1 MLRLRRALQ
10 EPEAP
15 QDDRMDAL
23 TNDRDRLISGQAY
36 RVLRK
41 EFGPRYMPFFDLY
54 GLLHAYAEG
63 EGRVPPE
70 GWAEAFRTYSRL
82 VYTALATDYAKTE
95 FSTFAAQLRPLL
107 NRLDE
112 GMDDRSLM
120 ARVADFYARL
130 VQVTAQD
137 RGVFLAPKPMGRW
150 SFFRIMSEKE
160 QKLEQLRQD
169 DPELYDTVMKSREV
183 MRTVDREIEKSVANA
198 GLIPSRKSLLGKPV
212 HVGTDPVTGE
222 EVVFDDDGSVLPVG
236 EYVEK
241 RKADLRAQRVSER
254 VFPRDLDQLRRFS
267 EADLE
272 GAVGDVQ
279 YVSLTDDK
287 AKSSALTRIYPTKLV
302 NGTPVV
308 VEGRFKGFAVPD
320 LVNAAGRLIEGT
332 AYDFDA
338 KTGRPVPLETK
349 NPDGSVNVRV
359 LSREPYVTL
368 DRGQLLLRLPSTME
382 YTQQRRKI
390 AELARLI
397 PSLKYVEGS
406 RKSLFTFAP
415 KDFAAVREALGG
427 MALSTAAMKR
437 VKEHFTELAR
447 HERAAA
453 EENLQDFTAES
464 IGGFR
469 TGVKLLT
476 KQKQAL
482 AWMESRGRSG
492 VIALDTGI
500 GKCVRGDTLVSTDR
514 GLLRIDEL
522 VPVGLAP
529 DTSVPAQGVSVR
541 VGGETLSVKH
551 LYYGGHKPTV
561 RVVTHHGFEVE
572 GSQVHPLLVRRDEGE
587 VFVQTRHLIAGA
599 DYVCVERNGHT
610 FPTEEPKL
618 SLPETGHFNEQ
629 PYTVPDRMN
638 PDLARLLGYIVAEGW
653 VNNPK
658 VFAVSQCPNLN
669 PETRAD
675 IDALL
680 LSQFG
685 WQDSRQAGHKDTVV
699 ASTYLRRYMEGL
711 GVDYTKS
718 AGKVVPPVILRA
730 TRESVLNFVR
740 AFVDAEGSVDAN
752 GGIEVSSASEAL
764 LRELQLL
771 LLHLGVVSRRAS
783 KKVKG
788 YDHTYWRL
796 TILGEN
802 ARKYATTVGMVSRR
816 KQEALERALPKKPNP
831 NLDAV
836 PHAKPLVEALRTEIF
851 LRAGGSGKGGG
862 LYKTYG
868 PAFTHTLTHIRQG
881 RRAPTYQFLGR
892 MLTVARQV
900 GAADTVAFRMVE
912 AVCNRNYLYDE
923 VVSVEAGFCKVYD
936 IEVDDP
942 RHYFVGNGIVNHN
955 TLTTI
960 AAIQKMQ
967 RDGLAEPGTGNNGR
981 YLYVCPTALRGNLAK
996 EAHKF
1001 LDAPKD
1007 FIQRVDV
1014 MSFKQFT
1021 EARGRDPQFGQDYV
1035 AVFFDEAQA
1044 LKNPGSKQARA
1055 AMSLTHPR
1063 KVLLTASPM
1072 ERSPME
1078 VYALAAISNN
1088 TNLNTREGRAEARAF
1103 RARFAEEVGGRIM
1116 GMKDDPLTARDMRVW
1131 VKQNLYFADKRA
1143 TEELN
1148 MKELVKQTDTVT
1160 MDPQVEAVYR
1170 ETAKQVSGVLAG
1182 LVSKYRDRTVD
1193 KTTQNRELETARI
1206 KLAGLFAMLTELAN
1220 RPDKVVPG
1228 ARNTKLDRL
1237 VQLMDERAG
1246 SQSRVIVFTDSP
1258 ALAEDA
1264 VSMLAQRCPYRM
1276 HAVGLADRIEVVG
1289 STGERMTYT
1298 EKKYTRAD
1306 GSVVPK
1312 KEWKVH
1318 VMQELVA
1325 KNPMVG
1331 SVVLTSSYA
1340 VGQNLQAFDT
1350 VVHLDRDTW
1359 NSETMKQRTAR
1370 AWRQGQENPVT
1381 EVVLDAVY
1389 ENPLD
1394 STDAT
1399 LDQIRRYVQELD
1411 SDLFDRVVIESQTE
1425 ALGSEFFGMKRTN
1438 ASFYKVNRR
1447 MMEMAMSPYLAQI
1460 KDM

>member
-1 MLRLRRALQ
+1 M
-10 EPEAP
+10 
-15 QDDRMDAL
+15 
-23 TNDRDRLISGQAY
+23 
-36 RVLRK
+36 LRK
-41 EFGPRYMPFFDLY
+41 EFGVRFMPFFDLY
-54 GLLHAYAEG
+54 GMLHNHLEG
-63 EGRVPPE
+63 DGGAPPPE

-82 VYTALATDYAKTE
+82 IYTTLSTDAAKTE
-95 FSTFAAQLRPLL
+95 FASMAAQLRPLL

-112 GMDDRSLM
+112 GVRDRGLGM
-120 ARVADFYARL
+120 RLADFYARL
-130 VQVTAQD
+130 LQAVARD
-137 RGVFLAPKPMGRW
+137 RGVFLSGKPVGRW
-150 SFFRIMSEKE
+150 TLFRVMSEKE
-160 QKLEQLRQD
+160 QKLEQLRTE

-183 MRTVDREIEKSVANA
+183 MRTVDAEIQRSVAKA
-198 GLIPSRKSLLGKPV
+198 GLLPSRKSLLGKPV
-212 HVGTDPVTGE
+212 HIGTDPVTGE
-222 EVVFDDDGSVLPVG
+222 EVVYDDDGSVLPVG
-236 EYVEK
+236 AYVEK
-241 RKADLRAQRVSER
+241 RKADLRAQRAGER
-254 VFPRDLDQLRRFS
+254 VFPRDLNQLRRFS
-267 EADLE
+267 DEELE
-272 GAVGDVQ
+272 GAMGDVQ

-287 AKSSALTRIYPTKLV
+287 AKSNALTRIYPTKLV
-302 NGTPVV
+302 GDTQVV

-332 AYDFDA
+332 AYDFDV
-338 KTGRPVPLETK
+338 KTGRPIPLETK
-349 NPDGSVNVRV
+349 NPDGSANVKV

-368 DRGQLLLRLPSTME
+368 DRGQLLLRLPSTRE

-406 RKSLFTFAP
+406 RKSLFTFDP

-427 MALSTAAMKR
+427 MALSTAASKR
-437 VKEHFTELAR
+437 VKDHFTELAR
-447 HERAAA
+447 HEMAAA
-453 EENLQDFTAES
+453 EENLQDFTAEN

-469 TGVKLLT
+469 PNVKLLT

-492 VIALDTGI
+492 VIALDTGV
-500 GKCVRGDTLVSTDR
+500 GKCVRGDTLVSTDQ

-522 VPVGLAP
+522 VPTGLAP
-529 DTSVPAQGVSVR
+529 DTTVPAQGVSVR
-541 VGGETLSVKH
+541 VGGETLPIKH

-561 RVVTHHGFEVE
+561 RVLTHHGFEVE

-587 VFVQTRHLIAGA
+587 VFVQTRHLIADA

-610 FPTEEPKL
+610 FPTEEPEL
-618 SLPETGHFNEQ
+618 SLPEAGHRNEQ
-629 PYTVPDRMN
+629 TYTVPDRMN

-658 VFAVSQCPNLN
+658 VFTVSQCPNLN

-718 AGKVVPPVILRA
+718 AGKVVPPPILRA

-740 AFVDAEGSVDAN
+740 AFVDAEGSVAAN
-752 GGIEVSSASEAL
+752 GVIEVSSASEAL

-796 TILGEN
+796 TITGEN

-816 KQEALERALPKKPNP
+816 KQEALEQVLPKKPNP
-831 NLDAV
+831 NLDTV

-912 AVCNRNYLYDE
+912 AVCNRNYFYDE

-955 TLTTI
+955 TATTI

-967 RDGLAEPGTGNNGR
+967 RDGLAEPGTGNNGK
-981 YLYVCPTALRGNLAK
+981 YLYVCPTSLRGNLAK

-1001 LDAPKD
+1001 MVDPKA
-1007 FIQRVDV
+1007 FIQRVEV
-1014 MSFKQFT
+1014 MTYRKFY
-1021 EARGRDPQFGQDYV
+1021 EARKRDPSFGEDFV

-1044 LKNPGSKQARA
+1044 LKNPKSEQAKA
-1055 AMSLTHPR
+1055 AMTLNHQR

-1088 TNLNTREGRAEARAF
+1088 VNLNTREARAEARAF

-1116 GMKDDPLTARDMRVW
+1116 GMKDDPITARDMRVW

-1143 TEELN
+1143 VEELN

-1160 MDPQVEAVYR
+1160 MAPEVEAVYR
-1170 ETAKQVSGVLAG
+1170 ETAQQVSGVLSG

-1193 KTTQNRELETARI
+1193 KTTQNRELESARI
-1206 KLAGLFAMLTELAN
+1206 KLAGLFSLLTELAN

-1228 ARNTKLDRL
+1228 AKNTKLDRL
-1237 VQLMDERAG
+1237 VQIMDEKAG

-1264 VSMLAQRCPYRM
+1264 VALLSQRCPWKS
-1276 HAVGLADRIEVVG
+1276 HAVALANRIEVVG
-1289 STGERMTYT
+1289 STGERVAFT
-1298 EKKYTRAD
+1298 EKQYKRTDGTR
-1306 GSVVPK
+1306 VPK
-1312 KEWKVH
+1312 KEWKTYVL
-1318 VMQELVA
+1318 QEIVA
-1325 KNPMVG
+1325 KNPQVG

-1340 VGQNLQAFDT
+1340 VGQNLQQFDT

-1381 EVVLDAVY
+1381 EVILDTVY
-1389 ENPLD
+1389 ENPLSD
-1394 STDAT
+1394 TDAT

-1447 MMEMAMSPYLAQI
+1447 MMEMAMSPYLAQL

>member
-1 MLRLRRALQ
+1 MRRTASTRLAFMLRLRRALQ
-10 EPEAP
+10 EPEDP

-23 TNDRDRLISGQAY
+23 TSDRDRLISGQAY

-41 EFGPRYMPFFDLY
+41 EFGPRFMPFFDLY

-63 EGRVPPE
+63 EARAPSE
-70 GWAEAFRTYSRL
+70 GWVEAFRTYARL
-82 VYTALATDYAKTE
+82 LFASLNTEYGKAE
-95 FSTFAAQLRPLL
+95 FSANAAQLRPLL
-107 NRLDE
+107 NRLDD
-112 GMDDRSLM
+112 GMDDRALM

-130 VQVTAQD
+130 VQVVAQD

-160 QKLEQLRQD
+160 RKLEQLRQD

-183 MRTVDREIEKSVANA
+183 MQTLDAEIAKAVSNA

-212 HVGTDPVTGE
+212 HIGTDPVTGE
-222 EVVFDDDGSVLPVG
+222 EVVYDNDGTVTPIG
-236 EYVEK
+236 AYMDK
-241 RKADLRAQRVSER
+241 RKADLRAQRESER
-254 VFPRDLDQLRRFS
+254 VFPSDLNQLRKFS
-267 EADLE
+267 DADLE
-272 GAVGDVQ
+272 AAVGDVQ

-287 AKSSALTRIYPTKLV
+287 TKAGALTRIYPTKLV

-320 LVNAAGRLIEGT
+320 LVNAAGRLIEGS
-332 AYDFDA
+332 AYDYDV
-338 KTGRPVPLETK
+338 KLGRPVPLETK

-359 LSREPYVTL
+359 LTREPYVTL

-390 AELARLI
+390 AELAKLI

-406 RKSLFTFAP
+406 RKSLFTFDP

-447 HERAAA
+447 HERATA

-469 TGVKLLT
+469 AGVNLLT

-482 AWMESRGRSG
+482 AWMESRGHSG
-492 VIALDTGI
+492 VIALDVGI
-500 GKCVRGDTLVSTDR
+500 GK
-514 GLLRIDEL
+514 
-522 VPVGLAP
+522 
-529 DTSVPAQGVSVR
+529 
-541 VGGETLSVKH
+541 
-551 LYYGGHKPTV
+551 
-561 RVVTHHGFEVE
+561 
-572 GSQVHPLLVRRDEGE
+572 
-587 VFVQTRHLIAGA
+587 
-599 DYVCVERNGHT
+599 
-610 FPTEEPKL
+610 
-618 SLPETGHFNEQ
+618 
-629 PYTVPDRMN
+629 
-638 PDLARLLGYIVAEGW
+638 
-653 VNNPK
+653 
-658 VFAVSQCPNLN
+658 
-669 PETRAD
+669 
-675 IDALL
+675 
-680 LSQFG
+680 
-685 WQDSRQAGHKDTVV
+685 
-699 ASTYLRRYMEGL
+699 
-711 GVDYTKS
+711 
-718 AGKVVPPVILRA
+718 
-730 TRESVLNFVR
+730 
-740 AFVDAEGSVDAN
+740 
-752 GGIEVSSASEAL
+752 
-764 LRELQLL
+764 
-771 LLHLGVVSRRAS
+771 
-783 KKVKG
+783 
-788 YDHTYWRL
+788 
-796 TILGEN
+796 
-802 ARKYATTVGMVSRR
+802 
-816 KQEALERALPKKPNP
+816 
-831 NLDAV
+831 
-836 PHAKPLVEALRTEIF
+836 
-851 LRAGGSGKGGG
+851 
-862 LYKTYG
+862 
-868 PAFTHTLTHIRQG
+868 
-881 RRAPTYQFLGR
+881 
-892 MLTVARQV
+892 
-900 GAADTVAFRMVE
+900 
-912 AVCNRNYLYDE
+912 
-923 VVSVEAGFCKVYD
+923 
-936 IEVDDP
+936 
-942 RHYFVGNGIVNHN
+942 

-967 RDGLAEPGTGNNGR
+967 RDGLADPDTGNNGR
-981 YLYVCPTALRGNLAK
+981 YLYVCPNALRGNLAK

-1014 MSFKQFT
+1014 MSFEQFT
-1021 EARGRDPQFGQDYV
+1021 RSRKQDPSFGQDYV

-1044 LKNPGSKQARA
+1044 LKNPGSQNAKA
-1055 AMSLTHPR
+1055 AMSLNHPR

-1088 TNLNTREGRAEARAF
+1088 LNLNTREGRAEMKAF

-1116 GMKDDPLTARDMRVW
+1116 GMKDDPVTARDLRVW
-1131 VKQNLYFADKRA
+1131 VKRNLFFADKRT
-1143 TEELN
+1143 TEELGL
-1148 MKELVKQTDTVT
+1148 KELIKQTDTVT

-1182 LVSKYRDRTVD
+1182 LASKYRDRVVD
-1193 KTTQNRELETARI
+1193 KTTKNRELESARI
-1206 KLAGLFAMLTELAN
+1206 KLARLFSVLTELAN

-1264 VSMLAQRCPYRM
+1264 VAMLARRCPYRM
-1276 HAVGLADRIEVVG
+1276 HALGLADRIEIAG
-1289 STGERMTYT
+1289 NTGDRQTYR
-1298 EKKYTRAD
+1298 EKVYTRAD
-1306 GSVVPK
+1306 GTEVPK
-1312 KEWKVH
+1312 KDWKVH
-1318 VMQELVA
+1318 VMQEIVA

-1331 SVVLTSSYA
+1331 SVVLTSTYA

-1359 NSETMKQRTAR
+1359 NAETMKQRTGR

-1389 ENPLD
+1389 ENAVD
-1394 STDAT
+1394 STDVT

-1411 SDLFDRVVIESQTE
+1411 SDLFERVVVESQTE
-1425 ALGSEFFGMKRTN
+1425 ALGAEFFGMKRTN
-1438 ASFYKVNRR
+1438 AAFLKLNRR
-1447 MMEMAMSPYLAQI
+1447 MMEMAMSPYLAQL

>member
-1 MLRLRRALQ
+1 MHRTASMRLSFMLRLRRALQ

-15 QDDRMDAL
+15 REDSE
-23 TNDRDRLISGQAY
+23 RLISAPSY

-41 EFGPRYMPFFDLY
+41 EFGPRFMPFFDLY
-54 GLLHAYAEG
+54 GLLHGYTEG
-63 EGRVPPE
+63 KGSAPSG
-70 GWAEAFRTYSRL
+70 GWAESFRTYSRL
-82 VYTALATDYAKTE
+82 IYAALANENTKTE
-95 FSTFAAQLRPLL
+95 FGTLSAQLRPLL

-112 GMDDRSLM
+112 GAVDRGLFG
-120 ARVADFYARL
+120 RVAELYAHL

-137 RGVFLAPKPMGRW
+137 RGVFLSPKPMGRW

-160 QKLEQLRQD
+160 QKLEQLRRD

-183 MRTVDREIEKSVANA
+183 MRAVDTEIRNTIGMA
-198 GLIPSRKSLLGKPV
+198 GLVPSRKSLLGKPV
-212 HVGTDPVTGE
+212 HIGTDPVTGE
-222 EVVFDDDGSVLPVG
+222 EVVFDDDGSVLPVE
-236 EYVEK
+236 EYLEH
-241 RKADLRAQRVSER
+241 RKALVRAQRASER
-254 VFPRDLDQLRRFS
+254 VFPGDLDQLRKFS
-267 EADLE
+267 KEELA

-279 YVSLTDDK
+279 YVALTDDK

-332 AYDFDA
+332 AYDYDA

-368 DRGQLLLRLPSTME
+368 DRGQLLLRLPSTNE
-382 YTQQRRKI
+382 YTQHRRKI
-390 AELARLI
+390 AELAKLI

-406 RKSLFTFAP
+406 RKSLFTFDP

-427 MALSTAAMKR
+427 MALSTAAMNR

-453 EENLQDFTAES
+453 EGNLQDFSAES

-469 TGVKLLT
+469 AGVKLLT

-500 GKCVRGDTLVSTDR
+500 GKT
-514 GLLRIDEL
+514 
-522 VPVGLAP
+522 
-529 DTSVPAQGVSVR
+529 
-541 VGGETLSVKH
+541 
-551 LYYGGHKPTV
+551 
-561 RVVTHHGFEVE
+561 
-572 GSQVHPLLVRRDEGE
+572 
-587 VFVQTRHLIAGA
+587 
-599 DYVCVERNGHT
+599 
-610 FPTEEPKL
+610 
-618 SLPETGHFNEQ
+618 
-629 PYTVPDRMN
+629 
-638 PDLARLLGYIVAEGW
+638 
-653 VNNPK
+653 
-658 VFAVSQCPNLN
+658 
-669 PETRAD
+669 
-675 IDALL
+675 AL
-680 LSQFG
+680 
-685 WQDSRQAGHKDTVV
+685 
-699 ASTYLRRYMEGL
+699 
-711 GVDYTKS
+711 
-718 AGKVVPPVILRA
+718 
-730 TRESVLNFVR
+730 
-740 AFVDAEGSVDAN
+740 
-752 GGIEVSSASEAL
+752 
-764 LRELQLL
+764 
-771 LLHLGVVSRRAS
+771 
-783 KKVKG
+783 
-788 YDHTYWRL
+788 
-796 TILGEN
+796 
-802 ARKYATTVGMVSRR
+802 
-816 KQEALERALPKKPNP
+816 
-831 NLDAV
+831 
-836 PHAKPLVEALRTEIF
+836 
-851 LRAGGSGKGGG
+851 
-862 LYKTYG
+862 
-868 PAFTHTLTHIRQG
+868 
-881 RRAPTYQFLGR
+881 
-892 MLTVARQV
+892 
-900 GAADTVAFRMVE
+900 
-912 AVCNRNYLYDE
+912 C
-923 VVSVEAGFCKVYD
+923 
-936 IEVDDP
+936 
-942 RHYFVGNGIVNHN
+942 
-955 TLTTI
+955 I

-967 RDGLAEPGTGNNGR
+967 RDGLAEQGSGTNGR

-1044 LKNPGSKQARA
+1044 LKNPTSKQARA
-1055 AMSLTHPR
+1055 AMSLNHPR

-1088 TNLNTREGRAEARAF
+1088 TDLNTRAGRADARAF

-1116 GMKDDPLTARDMRVW
+1116 GIKDDPLTARDMRVW
-1131 VKQNLYFADKRA
+1131 VKRNLYFADKRT

-1160 MDPQVEAVYR
+1160 MEPQVEAVYR
-1170 ETAKQVSGVLAG
+1170 ETAKQISGVLSG

-1193 KTTQNRELETARI
+1193 KVTQDRALESARI
-1206 KLAGLFAMLTELAN
+1206 KLASLFAMLTELAN

-1246 SQSRVIVFTDSP
+1246 SQSRIIVFTDSP
-1258 ALAEDA
+1258 SLAEDA
-1264 VSMLAQRCPYRM
+1264 VDMLAKRCPYRM

-1289 STGERMTYT
+1289 STGERTAFT
-1298 EKKYTRAD
+1298 ERQYTRAD
-1306 GSVVPK
+1306 GTKVPK

-1331 SVVLTSSYA
+1331 SVTLTGSYA

-1359 NSETMKQRTAR
+1359 NAETMKQRTAR

-1381 EVVLDAVY
+1381 EVILDAVY

-1438 ASFYKVNRR
+1438 ASFHKVNRR
-1447 MMEMAMSPYLAQI
+1447 MMEMAMSPYLAQL

>member
-15 QDDRMDAL
+15 QDDPMDTL
-23 TNDRDRLISGQAY
+23 SDRDRLLSGQAY
-36 RVLRK
+36 RTLRK
-41 EFGPRYMPFFDLY
+41 EFGPRFMRFFDLY
-54 GLLHAYAEG
+54 GLLHAFSKGGAKA
-63 EGRVPPE
+63 PSE
-70 GWAEAFRTYSRL
+70 GWAEAFHTYARPI
-82 VYTALATDYAKTE
+82 YTTLATDYAKSE
-95 FSTFAAQLRPLL
+95 FSANGTPLRPLL
-107 NRLDE
+107 NRLDND
-112 GMDDRSLM
+112 MDDHALIM
-120 ARVADFYARL
+120 RVADIYARL
-130 VQVTAQD
+130 VQVVAQD

-150 SFFRIMSEKE
+150 SFFRLMSEKE
-160 QKLEQLRQD
+160 QQLEQLRED
-169 DPELYDTVMKSREV
+169 DPELYATVMQSREI
-183 MRTVDREIEKSVANA
+183 MRTLDAEILNTIEMT
-198 GLIPSRKSLLGKPV
+198 GLKPSRRSLLGKPV
-212 HVGTDPVTGE
+212 HIGTDPETHE
-222 EVVFDDDGSVLPVG
+222 ELVFDDDGSVLPVND
-236 EYVEK
+236 YVEK
-241 RKADLRAQRVSER
+241 RRADIRAQRASAR
-254 VFPRDLDQLRRFS
+254 VFPRDLDQLRKFS
-267 EADLE
+267 DADIQTATGE
-272 GAVGDVQ
+272 VQ

-287 AKSSALTRIYPTKLV
+287 AKSNALTRIYPTKMV

-332 AYDFDA
+332 AYDYDA
-338 KTGRPVPLETK
+338 KTGRLVPLETK
-349 NPDGSVNVRV
+349 NPDGSVNVKV
-359 LSREPYVTL
+359 LYREPYVTL
-368 DRGQLLLRLPSTME
+368 DRNGNLLLRLPSTNE

-390 AELARLI
+390 AELAKLI

-406 RKSLFTFAP
+406 RRSLFTFAP

-427 MALSTAAMKR
+427 MALSTAASNR
-437 VKEHFTELAR
+437 VKDHFTELAR
-447 HERAAA
+447 HERAT
-453 EENLQDFTAES
+453 EGNLQDFTAES

-469 TGVKLLT
+469 AEVTLLT

-500 GKCVRGDTLVSTDR
+500 GKCVRGDTLISTDR
-514 GLLRIDEL
+514 GLVRIDEL
-522 VPVGLAP
+522 VPVGLSP
-529 DTSVPAQGVSVR
+529 DTAVPAQGVSVR
-541 VGGETLSVKH
+541 VGGETLPIKN

-561 RVVTHHGFEVE
+561 RVRTHHGFEVE

-587 VFVQTRHLIAGA
+587 VFVQTQHITVGA
-599 DYVCVERNGHT
+599 DYVCVEREGHT
-610 FPTEEPKL
+610 FPTEEPRL
-618 SLPETGHFNEQ
+618 PLPEMGHLNERV
-629 PYTVPDRMN
+629 YSVPDRMN

-653 VNNPK
+653 VNTSK
-658 VFAVSQCPNLN
+658 GFCVSQCPNLN

-685 WQDSRQAGHKDTVV
+685 WQDDRQEGHKDTFV
-699 ASTYLRRYMEGL
+699 ASTYLRRYLEGL
-711 GVDYTKS
+711 GVDHTKS
-718 AGKVVPPVILRA
+718 AGKIIPPVILQA
-730 TRESVLNFVR
+730 TRESALNFVR
-740 AFVDAEGSVDAN
+740 AFVDAEGSVADN
-752 GGIEVSSASEAL
+752 GIEVCSTSEAL

-771 LLHLGVVSRRAS
+771 LLNLGIVSRRAPKKS
-783 KKVKG
+783 KI
-788 YDHTYWRL
+788 YEHTYWRL

-802 ARKYATTVGMVSRR
+802 ARMYTTAVGMVSRR
-816 KQEALERALPKKPNP
+816 KQNVLEQMFAKKSNP
-831 NLDAV
+831 NLDTV

-862 LYKTYG
+862 LYKSYG
-868 PAFTHTLTHIRQG
+868 PSFTHTLTHIRQG

-900 GAADTVAFRMVE
+900 GAAETVAFRMVE
-912 AVCNRNYLYDE
+912 AVCNRKYFYDG
-923 VVSVEAGFCKVYD
+923 VVSVEQGFCKVYD

-967 RDGLAEPGTGNNGR
+967 RDGLARQGSGNNGR

-1044 LKNPGSKQARA
+1044 LKNPTSKQARA
-1055 AMSLTHPR
+1055 AMSLNHPR

-1088 TNLNTREGRAEARAF
+1088 TDLNTREGRADARAF

-1131 VKQNLYFADKRA
+1131 VKRNLYFADKRT

-1193 KTTQNRELETARI
+1193 KTTRNRALESARI
-1206 KLAGLFAMLTELAN
+1206 KLAKRFAMLTELAN

-1289 STGERMTYT
+1289 STGERVAYT
-1298 EKKYTRAD
+1298 ERQYTRAD
-1306 GSVVPK
+1306 GTKVPK
-1312 KEWKVH
+1312 KEWKVY

-1331 SVVLTSSYA
+1331 SVVLTGSYA

-1359 NSETMKQRTAR
+1359 NAETMKQRTAR
-1370 AWRQGQENPVT
+1370 AWRQGQRNPVT
-1381 EVVLDAVY
+1381 EVILDAVY

-1394 STDAT
+1394 NTDAT

-1425 ALGSEFFGMKRTN
+1425 ALGSEFFDMKRTN

-1447 MMEMAMSPYLAQI
+1447 MMEMAMSPYLAKL